1 MPEMGAENSFLQT
14 ISEIALTGYVGT
26 EIGCQFPRD
35 PAILNKEFGRRG
47 ISAITG
53 WISTYL
59 NELPMWQN
67 ERAFV
72 DHMNFLKSIGATII
86 NTSDQSFSIQHQ
98 WNTPLSN
105 KKVLNDDEW
114 EVLTKGLDHLGKIAY
129 DSGMKIVYHH
139 HMTTTV
145 QKTDEIDRMLA
156 MTDPKY
162 VSMIY
167 DTGHLTFSGEDP
179 IEILKKHHDRTGH
192 VHLKNVRKPAMD
204 KCYAENKSFLRSIPE
219 GVFTVPGDPEGC
231 VDFPTVFKLLDEYNY
246 EGWLVVEAE
255 QDPAIAN
262 PLEYAPRS
270 GGQFI
275 DMSIHDFDLI
285 RWLTG
290 SEVKELWATGGCYE
304 FKQYKDWDDGDNV
317 SGLMKMENDAMAFF
331 FAGRAAAHGSHV
343 ETEIVGTRGTLRI
356 SSVPTDSLVE
366 VMSQHGVCRECYQD
380 FITRWHDAYIT
391 EIEEFCDCVA
401 TGRKATPGVIDGT
414 QSTKIAFRC
423 KESFLT
429 DKKLTL
435 E

>member
-1 MPEMGAENSFLQT
+1 MKTGVIEGMVHPVQMGKRTRMSFARIEEALAVPDLIEVQKNSYRSFLKDGLR
-14 ISEIALTGYVGT
+14 EALADASPIEDYSKTM
-26 EIGCQFPRD
+26 
-35 PAILNKEFGRRG
+35 
-47 ISAITG
+47 
-53 WISTYL
+53 YL
-59 NELPMWQN
+59 E
-67 ERAFV
+67 FV
-72 DHMNFLKSIGATII
+72 DYSL
-86 NTSDQSFSIQHQ
+86 
-98 WNTPLSN
+98 
-105 KKVLNDDEW
+105 DE
-114 EVLTKGLDHLGKIAY
+114 E
-129 DSGMKIVYHH
+129 
-139 HMTTTV
+139 
-145 QKTDEIDRMLA
+145 
-156 MTDPKY
+156 PKY
-162 VSMIY
+162 TVEKCKEAEAIIAA
-167 DTGHLTFSGEDP
+167 HPELTFMLGFMRRYDHSYQVAKKKMENGDIGDVILVRCYSQDP
-179 IEILKKHHDRTGH
+179 I
-192 VHLKNVRKPAMD
+192 
-204 KCYAENKSFLRSIPE
+204 SIIE
-219 GVFTVPGDPEGC
+219 GT
-231 VDFPTVFKLLDEYNY
+231 
-246 EGWLVVEAE
+246 
-255 QDPAIAN
+255 
-262 PLEYAPRS
+262 LEYAPRS

-343 ETEIVGTRGTLRI
+343 ETEIVGTRGPLRI
-356 SSVPTDSLVE
+356 ASVPTDSLVE

>member
-1 MPEMGAENSFLQT
+1 METLRIGV
-14 ISEIALTGYVGT
+14 VGT
-26 EIGCQFPRD
+26 GGIGRTHIERINNTLQGGKVVACAD
-35 PAILNKEFGRRG
+35 PAGAFGLSVAEKYG
-47 ISAITG
+47 IKGFENPID
-53 WISTYL
+53 
-59 NELPMWQN
+59 M
-67 ERAFV
+67 
-72 DHMNFLKSIGATII
+72 I
-86 NTSDQSFSIQHQ
+86 ND
-98 WNTPLSN
+98 P
-105 KKVLNDDEW
+105 
-114 EVLTKGLDHLGKIAY
+114 
-129 DSGMKIVYHH
+129 
-139 HMTTTV
+139 
-145 QKTDEIDRMLA
+145 EIDAVMCTTADPYHEEYVLA
-156 MTDPKY
+156 SIAAGKY
-162 VSMIY
+162 VFCEKPLA
-167 DTGHLTFSGEDP
+167 DTVEKCKEAEAIIAAHPELTFMLGFMRRYDHSYQVAKKKMENGDIGDVILVRCYSQDP
-179 IEILKKHHDRTGH
+179 I
-192 VHLKNVRKPAMD
+192 
-204 KCYAENKSFLRSIPE
+204 SIIE
-219 GVFTVPGDPEGC
+219 GT
-231 VDFPTVFKLLDEYNY
+231 
-246 EGWLVVEAE
+246 
-255 QDPAIAN
+255 
-262 PLEYAPRS
+262 LEYAPRS

-356 SSVPTDSLVE
+356 ASVPTDSLVE

>member
-98 WNTPLSN
+98 WNTPLAN

-179 IEILKKHHDRTGH
+179 IEILKKHHDRIGH

-401 TGRKATPGVIDGT
+401 TGRRATPGVIDGT